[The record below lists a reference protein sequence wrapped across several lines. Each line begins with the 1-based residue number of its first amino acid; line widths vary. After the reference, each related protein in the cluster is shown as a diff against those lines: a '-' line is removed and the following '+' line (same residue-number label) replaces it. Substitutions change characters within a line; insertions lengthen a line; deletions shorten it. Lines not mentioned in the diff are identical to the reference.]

1 MGRAKSVSGAST
13 LSGSRVAIKV
23 LRDPSLLS
31 LSLHRPCRFVRPSDD
46 FMIFPFSRSK
56 KAHLV

>member
-31 LSLHRPCRFVRPSDD
+31 LSPPSLPLRPSV
-46 FMIFPFSRSK
+46 R
-56 KAHLV
+56 